1 MANQLSSFQTLIQS
15 IETFINDIGTFINDS
30 DSNEPMSRDKITD
43 CLQQLQTKCV
53 EIRQQYIPIDNLI
66 YLSSQASSSSTKP
79 SQAAQDKKRLTGK
92 ESNDECKD
100 SNCNKTM
107 LTRSQ
112 TDRTLTANVPN
123 RTRHCRHDR
132 NKKSFPTQSQR
143 YTQQLNVSR
152 STLYAAIECI
162 EINAIRSN

>member
-92 ESNDECKD
+92 ESKVKNFCSSEAVRFVPRQLRNMNECRM
-100 SNCNKTM
+100 SCRICM
-107 LTRSQ
+107 I
-112 TDRTLTANVPN
+112 N
-123 RTRHCRHDR
+123 R
-132 NKKSFPTQSQR
+132 NPKKNITNQNIKVEFQMVYKPTE
-143 YTQQLNVSR
+143 N
-152 STLYAAIECI
+152 
-162 EINAIRSN
+162 